1 MGIDSVAGPSETLIV
16 ADETA
21 PAARVAADPPAQA
34 EHDPGSAVLATNCSD
49 LTEALAA
56 ALARSGPPLGAW

>member
-1 MGIDSVAGPSETLIV
+1 VLIV